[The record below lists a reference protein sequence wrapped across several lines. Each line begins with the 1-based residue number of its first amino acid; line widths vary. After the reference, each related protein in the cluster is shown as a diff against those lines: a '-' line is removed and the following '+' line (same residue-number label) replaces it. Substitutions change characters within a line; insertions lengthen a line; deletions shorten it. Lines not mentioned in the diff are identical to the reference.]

1 MEWCERKILL
11 LSYAQSGLIVFP
23 SASVPL
29 RCRLC
34 AVTLEREGGDKCIGF
49 LDLSRERKGQEAEG
63 GREGERRALKLPAA
77 HRSPPR
83 TSSFFHHLFLFLLT
97 WPLLLARRGEPFV
110 PIVVCRRSASC
121 PASRIQSVAL
131 GARGWI
137 STAPLVIRGEL
148 LSPGFTQPRVIRV
161 RTARCRGKGGA

>member
-1 MEWCERKILL
+1 LL
-11 LSYAQSGLIVFP
+11 NQNSRTELIVFP

-34 AVTLEREGGDKCIGF
+34 AVTLEREGGDKSIGF

-63 GREGERRALKLPAA
+63 GRAASAETACCLLPTP
-77 HRSPPR
+77 HPPLLSST
-83 TSSFFHHLFLFLLT
+83 TSSSSCSSSPAPSS
-97 WPLLLARRGEPFV
+97 WRGGGEPFV
-110 PIVVCRRSASC
+110 PIVVCRQGASC
-121 PASRIQSVAL
+121 LASWIQSAAH

-148 LSPGFTQPRVIRV
+148 LSPDFYS
-161 RTARCRGKGGA
+161 CRA